1 MTTQRNRCDG
11 CDDVM
16 PNSNTANQIKVF
28 FSLLFYCR
36 FIIQCIS
43 IEKKKTDK
51 NDHEA
56 YNDGKGNWLKKRD
69 P

>member
-43 IEKKKTDK
+43 IEKKKPTRMIMK
-51 NDHEA
+51 PTMMEKEI
-56 YNDGKGNWLKKRD
+56 G
-69 P
+69 